1 MCESLSKRT
10 DKSVMQ
16 NRECFA
22 SIVQVTF
29 SLVCLK
35 QLISFFQDTDY
46 FKSHYIIHAFEILI
60 FLPCD
65 A

>member
-1 MCESLSKRT
+1 MCESLSNRT

-16 NRECFA
+16 YWECFA

-46 FKSHYIIHAFEILI
+46 FKSHYIIRAF
-60 FLPCD
+60 
-65 A
+65 